1 LGVSAAAGELT
12 RHDDGDAS
20 MLHTSIS
27 PTILN
32 GGYRSNVIPSEAK
45 TTLDVRMVPEEDPV
59 AFLEAVK
66 RVIDNPAVTA
76 RYTSNSTRPI
86 PPPAKLDSE
95 AFKVVQSA
103 CPVAGSL

>member
-1 LGVSAAAGELT
+1 
-12 RHDDGDAS
+12 
-20 MLHTSIS
+20 
-27 PTILN
+27 
-32 GGYRSNVIPSEAK
+32 
-45 TTLDVRMVPEEDPV
+45 MVPEEDPV

-76 RYTSNSTRPI
+76 RDTSNSTRPI
-86 PPPAKLDSE
+86 PPPANLDSE